1 MGRRWAPTIDYFSH
15 VINDLPLEQWPDGG
29 RWRLTISFVVVN
41 DFLLEEQADEE
52 CRYSTT
58 PLVIVNCLLLEQWV
72 DEGRR
77 NHWSNHYQRPSAG
90 TMGNGGHRRPTTSLV
105 IVDSLLKQWSE
116 GGHQQST
123 TFCAYNRR
131 WWAPTTDCFSVH
143 YQ

>member
-1 MGRRWAPTIDYFSH
+1 MGADDRLLFSCYQRPSAGTMAGRRSLTIDYFFRRC
-15 VINDLPLEQWPDGG
+15 Q
-29 RWRLTISFVVVN
+29 RL
-41 DFLLEEQADEE
+41 LLEEQADEE

-58 PLVIVNCLLLEQWV
+58 PLVIVNRLLLEQWV

-90 TMGNGGHRRPTTSLV
+90 TMVNGGHRRPTTSLV